1 MLLLGAKNTTSQTVL
16 TNGIVNLGA
25 VYRKYCKKKCETN
38 TFTFNSTSVS
48 LNQKGVYHLTLN
60 ANVSGSTAGN
70 VTLQLFEN
78 GVAVPGAIA
87 TQTITTATT
96 EVRNITIDYY
106 FLVDSS
112 CVLGIPT
119 NFVKNISV
127 VNTGVGS
134 IISNVLLNIDK
145 VL

>member
-1 MLLLGAKNTTSQTVL
+1 MLLLGAKNTASQTVL

-25 VYRKYCKKKCETN
+25 VYRKYCKKNCGVT
-38 TFTFNSTSVS
+38 TFTFDGNSIA
-48 LNQKGVYHLTLN
+48 LNQKGIYHLTLT
-60 ANVSGSTAGN
+60 ANVAGTAAGD
-70 VTLQLFEN
+70 VTLQLVEN
-78 GVAVPGAIA
+78 GFLIPGAIA

>member
-16 TNGIVNLGA
+16 TNDIVNLGA
-25 VYRKYCKKKCETN
+25 VYRKYCKKNCETN

-60 ANVSGSTAGN
+60 ANVSGSAAGN

-106 FLVDSS
+106 FLVDS

>member
-25 VYRKYCKKKCETN
+25 VYRKYCKKNCETN

-60 ANVSGSTAGN
+60 ANVSGSAAGN

-106 FLVDSS
+106 F
-112 CVLGIPT
+112 
-119 NFVKNISV
+119 
-127 VNTGVGS
+127 
-134 IISNVLLNIDK
+134 
-145 VL
+145 